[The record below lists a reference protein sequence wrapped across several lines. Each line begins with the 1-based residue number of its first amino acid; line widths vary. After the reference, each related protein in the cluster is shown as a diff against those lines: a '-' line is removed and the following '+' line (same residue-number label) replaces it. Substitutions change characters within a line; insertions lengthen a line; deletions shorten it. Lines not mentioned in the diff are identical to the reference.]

1 MVKGETYNL
10 QLFESEAFRHFINVF
25 TNKQNGI
32 TQGCEIQQNSES
44 ITIGQGYFFILGG
57 LLRETT
63 GTENEIPTDAG
74 YYKLVYEIDLSKVN
88 TKDTFNQGSYKFVKA
103 LGDYPN
109 LTQQDLDNG
118 GTIYQL
124 PFCQFRI
131 TEQGLQDFQDI
142 REFVNYGVYEKKGT
156 VLYEDETG
164 TTGTVTLSDNISNY
178 KYIDVY
184 GEYADNYCY
193 ARIPATV
200 GAKSV
205 LQVIQRTGNNNVY
218 LRFSDCTLADASITR
233 YNYSELLA
241 GNVTFEQVNI
251 INIYKVIGYKG

>member
-25 TNKQNGI
+25 TNKQSGI

-63 GTENEIPTDAG
+63 GTENEIPSDAG

-164 TTGTVTLSDNISNY
+164 S
-178 KYIDVY
+178 
-184 GEYADNYCY
+184 
-193 ARIPATV
+193 
-200 GAKSV
+200 
-205 LQVIQRTGNNNVY
+205 TGNINLNDNAENYEYIEVFWNLSNSYYGNIRIEKPNNKTFI
-218 LRFSDCTLADASITR
+218 LTTETLASNNIRCWSQSNEISANTINRNAAR
-233 YNYSELLA
+233 YQDFGGGSGVANNL
-241 GNVTFEQVNI
+241 F
-251 INIYKVIGYKG
+251 INKVIGYKN